1 MSNSLHQSMNGRS
14 HSVSQAV
21 TLHSKSLGFVVVFVL
36 FVCFFL
42 IELYIFLLE
51 KSLGFYV

>member
-1 MSNSLHQSMNGRS
+1 MSNSLNPSMNGRY

-21 TLHSKSLGFVVVFVL
+21 TVHSKYLGFV
-36 FVCFFL
+36 FFL